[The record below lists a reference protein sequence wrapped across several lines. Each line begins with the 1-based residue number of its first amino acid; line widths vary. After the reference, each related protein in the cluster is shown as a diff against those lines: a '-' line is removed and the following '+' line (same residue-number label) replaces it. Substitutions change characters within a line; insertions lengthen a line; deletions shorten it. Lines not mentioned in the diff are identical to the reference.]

1 MLQPKSEYMY
11 VKIQNWDVTN
21 ENFRILMCE
30 FLLLNLLLADSIVI
44 FNNIINLDGLN
55 RSEKQSKERCIVK
68 GVGNYINI
76 T

>member
-30 FLLLNLLLADSIVI
+30 FLADSIVI